1 MTLSNLAKV
10 ILGFTIAI
18 ALLIGGSIA
27 ATLYLVAKLTA
38 LPPKPIFDNTPPT
51 DEKAAAS
58 PSPAA
63 KPAAK
68 PAASPS
74 PSPTPTATPEGYP
87 ARVTWQQG
95 LLLRTSP
102 DFNAASDGGI
112 GFNQEVRVLEETA
125 DGKWQRV
132 RLDTGKEGWVVG
144 GNTER
149 AQE

>member
-1 MTLSNLAKV
+1 MTLSNFAKV
-10 ILGFTIAI
+10 ILGFAIAI

-51 DEKAAAS
+51 VEKTTS
-58 PSPAA
+58 TPAP

-68 PAASPS
+68 PTAAPS
-74 PSPTPTATPEGYP
+74 PSPTPTPEGYP

-112 GFNQEVRVLEETA
+112 AFNQEVRVLEETA
-125 DGKWQRV
+125 DGKWQRI
-132 RLDTGKEGWVVG
+132 RLESGKEGWVVG
-144 GNTER
+144 GNTNKLE
-149 AQE
+149 E

>member
-1 MTLSNLAKV
+1 MSLSNLAKV

-58 PSPAA
+58 PAPAA

-68 PAASPS
+68 PNA
-74 PSPTPTATPEGYP
+74 SPTPTPTPEGYA

-112 GFNQEVRVLEETA
+112 GFNQEVRVLEETG

-144 GNTER
+144 GNTSKVE
-149 AQE
+149 E

>member
-1 MTLSNLAKV
+1 MSLSNLAKV

-58 PSPAA
+58 GAPAA

-68 PAASPS
+68 PNA
-74 PSPTPTATPEGYP
+74 SPTPTPTPEGYA

-112 GFNQEVRVLEETA
+112 GFNQEVRVLEETG

-144 GNTER
+144 GNTSKVED
-149 AQE
+149 